1 MITKK
6 IEEALNLQM
15 NREFYNA
22 RLYYAMAAYF
32 DSLDMPGATA
42 WMEKQAE
49 EENGHALRFYEHI
62 KERGGRV
69 RIGEL
74 AAPPVEW
81 DSPLAAFEAA
91 YEHECRVSREMDEH
105 WELAESEKDNATKV
119 FLHWFVDEQVEEE
132 SSVDAIIQQL
142 KRIGDSPRDLFLI
155 DRMLAKRGEEDDD

>member
-1 MITKK
+1 MISKK
-6 IEEALNLQM
+6 IEDALNLQM
-15 NREFYNA
+15 NREFFNA

-32 DSLDMPGATA
+32 DELNMPGATS

-49 EENGHALRFYEHI
+49 EENGHAMRFYEHI

-69 RIGEL
+69 VISEL

-81 DSPLAAFEAA
+81 DSVLAAFEAA

-119 FLHWFVDEQVEEE
+119 FLHWFIEEQVEEE
-132 SSVDAIIQQL
+132 SSVDQIIQQL
-142 KRIGDSPRDLFLI
+142 KQVGNAPKELFMI
-155 DRMLAKRGEEDDD
+155 DRMLAGRGDS